1 MSPFSCF
8 HCQNQHLQEKLQ
20 FWGLNP
26 IAFPNILYKMPWLW
40 EKSTCQIFQFTSV
53 TSALAECEILWPE
66 WGRGGELNLTCIC
79 GTNPWNLYSRQAFRK
94 LENMNTEL
102 QNSLKR
108 EFIQCRTHTFTF
120 LQKTFEG
127 TTVPKEQQANM
138 NQNDIDSQLNKPRT
152 GLHWRWAWLWLYFTL
167 EGWIRRGQRRQL
179 SGDRGPGAN
188 GNCGARG
195 SERGQSPGHLTPRQE
210 ASYWH
215 LPCAYSPCRLPAL
228 TAGCST
234 HRIKSDHGGPPTLCR
249 RNRRN

>member
-1 MSPFSCF
+1 
-8 HCQNQHLQEKLQ
+8 
-20 FWGLNP
+20 
-26 IAFPNILYKMPWLW
+26 MPWLW

-152 GLHWRWAWLWLYFTL
+152 GLH
-167 EGWIRRGQRRQL
+167 
-179 SGDRGPGAN
+179 
-188 GNCGARG
+188 
-195 SERGQSPGHLTPRQE
+195 
-210 ASYWH
+210 
-215 LPCAYSPCRLPAL
+215 
-228 TAGCST
+228 
-234 HRIKSDHGGPPTLCR
+234 
-249 RNRRN
+249 